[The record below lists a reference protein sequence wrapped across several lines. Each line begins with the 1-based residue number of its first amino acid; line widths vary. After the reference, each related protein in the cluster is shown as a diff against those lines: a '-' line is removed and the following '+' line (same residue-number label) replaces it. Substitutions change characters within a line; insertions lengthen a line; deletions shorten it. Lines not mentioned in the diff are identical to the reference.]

1 MIKSKKIQFFLI
13 FLVIVIISVIVGRH
27 FITKHFIKKFSKMP
41 PPEVIVK
48 TVSKSTFY
56 ESIET
61 FGTALS
67 LKNKNYRI
75 KKDKM
80 FNENIIIGKI
90 VEKGEL
96 ILETSD
102 EKIIAPFSGIVG
114 KREIAQ
120 GVLGTESFILTLDD
134 TSSIVLNIKVPEIY
148 LNILK
153 PGLSAEVKSDSFK
166 RRFYGTV
173 NSVSSR
179 VDPST
184 RSVLANIII
193 KNKELKL
200 IPGMLLDIKIIYD
213 KKEQLGIPENSILI
227 QGETAFVYKVL
238 EDNTVNKVEI
248 KIGKRNFGK
257 VSIVEGLSLGDKIVT
272 EGISKVRDKI
282 KIKILSKNVSN

>member
-1 MIKSKKIQFFLI
+1 MIKSNKIQFFLI
-13 FLVIVIISVIVGRH
+13 FLVIIIISVIVGRH

-41 PPEVIVK
+41 PPGVIVE
-48 TVSKSTFY
+48 TVNKSIFY
-56 ESIET
+56 DSIET

-80 FNENIIIGKI
+80 FDENTIVGKI
-90 VEKGEL
+90 VKEGEL

-102 EKIIAPFSGIVG
+102 EKIIAPFGGIVG

-166 RRFYGTV
+166 RRFYGTI

-184 RSVLANIII
+184 RSVLANIIVE
-193 KNKELKL
+193 NKELKL

-238 EDNTVNKVEI
+238 EDNTVSKVEI

-282 KIKILSKNVSN
+282 KIIILN

>member
-13 FLVIVIISVIVGRH
+13 VLLIIIISVIVGRH
-27 FITKHFIKKFSKMP
+27 FVTKHFVKKFSKMP
-41 PPEVIVK
+41 PPGVIVNS
-48 TVSKSTFY
+48 VSKSTFY

-75 KKDKM
+75 KKSEIL
-80 FNENIIIGKI
+80 NENIIIGKV
-90 VEKGEL
+90 VEEGEV
-96 ILETSD
+96 IFETSD
-102 EKIIAPFSGIVG
+102 KKIIAPFKGILG

-134 TSSIVLNIKVPEIY
+134 TTSILLNIKVPEIY

-153 PGLSAEVKSDSFK
+153 PGLSAEVKSDSFEK
-166 RRFYGTV
+166 KFYGTIE
-173 NSVSSR
+173 SVSSR

-184 RSVLANIII
+184 RSVLASIIVE
-193 KNKELKL
+193 NKDLKL

-213 KKEQLGIPENSILI
+213 KKEQLGIPENSLLI

-238 EDNTVNKVEI
+238 EDNTVNKIKV

-257 VSIVEGLSLGDKIVT
+257 VSIIDGLSLGDKIVT

-282 KIKILSKNVSN
+282 KIKILN

>member
-1 MIKSKKIQFFLI
+1 MIKSKKIQL
-13 FLVIVIISVIVGRH
+13 FLVVLLIIIISVIIGRH
-27 FITKHFIKKFSKMP
+27 FVTKHFVKKFSKMP
-41 PPEVIVK
+41 PPGVIVNS
-48 TVSKSTFY
+48 VSKSTFY

-75 KKDKM
+75 KKSEIL
-80 FNENIIIGKI
+80 NENIIIGKV
-90 VEKGEL
+90 VEKGEV
-96 ILETSD
+96 IFETLD
-102 EKIIAPFSGIVG
+102 EKIIAPFKGILG

-134 TSSIVLNIKVPEIY
+134 ITSIVLNIKVPEIY

-153 PGLSAEVKSDSFK
+153 PGLSAEVKSDSFEK
-166 RRFYGTV
+166 KFYGTIE
-173 NSVSSR
+173 SVSSR

-184 RSVLANIII
+184 RSVLASIIVR
-193 KNKELKL
+193 NKELKL

-213 KKEQLGIPENSILI
+213 KREQLGIPENSLLI

-238 EDNTVNKVEI
+238 EDNTVDKIKV

-257 VSIVEGLSLGDKIVT
+257 VSIIDGLSLGDKIVT

-282 KIKILSKNVSN
+282 KIKILN

>member
-13 FLVIVIISVIVGRH
+13 VLLIIIISVIVGRH
-27 FITKHFIKKFSKMP
+27 FVTKHFVKKFSKMP
-41 PPEVIVK
+41 PPGVIVNA
-48 TVSKSTFY
+48 VSESTFY

-75 KKDKM
+75 KKSEIL
-80 FNENIIIGKI
+80 NENIIIGKV
-90 VEKGEL
+90 VEEGEV
-96 ILETSD
+96 IFETSD
-102 EKIIAPFSGIVG
+102 KKIIAPFKGILG

-134 TSSIVLNIKVPEIY
+134 TTSILLNIKVPEIY

-153 PGLSAEVKSDSFK
+153 PGLSAEVKSDSFEK
-166 RRFYGTV
+166 KFYGSIE
-173 NSVSSR
+173 SVSSR

-184 RSVLANIII
+184 RSVLASIIVE
-193 KNKELKL
+193 NKDLKL

-213 KKEQLGIPENSILI
+213 KKEQLGIPENSLLI
-227 QGETAFVYKVL
+227 QGEAAFVYKVL
-238 EDNTVNKVEI
+238 EDNTVNKIKV

-257 VSIVEGLSLGDKIVT
+257 VSIIDGLSLGDKIVT

-282 KIKILSKNVSN
+282 KIKILN

>member
-13 FLVIVIISVIVGRH
+13 ILLIIIISVIVGRH
-27 FITKHFIKKFSKMP
+27 FVTKHFVKKFSKMP
-41 PPEVIVK
+41 PPGVIVN

-75 KKDKM
+75 KKSEIL
-80 FNENIIIGKI
+80 NENIIIGKV
-90 VEKGEL
+90 VEEGEV
-96 ILETSD
+96 IFETSD
-102 EKIIAPFSGIVG
+102 KKIVAPFKGILG

-134 TSSIVLNIKVPEIY
+134 TTSILLNIKVPEIY

-153 PGLSAEVKSDSFK
+153 PGLSAEVKSDSFEK
-166 RRFYGTV
+166 KFYGTIE
-173 NSVSSR
+173 SVSSR

-184 RSVLANIII
+184 RSVLASIIVE
-193 KNKELKL
+193 NKDLKL

-213 KKEQLGIPENSILI
+213 KKEQLGIPENSLLI

-238 EDNTVNKVEI
+238 EDSTVKKIKV
-248 KIGKRNFGK
+248 KIGKRNYGK
-257 VSIVEGLSLGDKIVT
+257 VSIIDGLSLDDKIVT

-282 KIKILSKNVSN
+282 KIKILN

>member
-1 MIKSKKIQFFLI
+1 MIKSKKIQFFLVVLLI
-13 FLVIVIISVIVGRH
+13 IIISVIVGRH
-27 FITKHFIKKFSKMP
+27 FVTKHFVKKFSKMP
-41 PPEVIVK
+41 PPGVIVNA
-48 TVSKSTFY
+48 VSESTFY

-75 KKDKM
+75 KKSEIL
-80 FNENIIIGKI
+80 NENIIIGKV
-90 VEKGEL
+90 VEEGEV
-96 ILETSD
+96 IFETSD
-102 EKIIAPFSGIVG
+102 KKIVAPFKGILG

-134 TSSIVLNIKVPEIY
+134 TTSILLNIKVPEIY

-166 RRFYGTV
+166 KKFFGTIE
-173 NSVSSR
+173 SVSSR

-184 RSVLANIII
+184 RSVLASIIVE
-193 KNKELKL
+193 NKDLKL

-213 KKEQLGIPENSILI
+213 KKEQLGIPENSLLI
-227 QGETAFVYKVL
+227 QGEAAFVYKVL
-238 EDNTVNKVEI
+238 EDNTVNKIKV

-257 VSIVEGLSLGDKIVT
+257 VSIIDGLSLGDKIVT

-282 KIKILSKNVSN
+282 KIKILN